1 MKNKNSSLIF
11 ESLKQQFND
20 KIDQLAQELTQ
31 NQVEV
36 KSLNINMLE
45 LVMKVYNEGN
55 PYLDNL
61 DTESD
66 INGTDYFIQL

>member
-1 MKNKNSSLIF
+1 MF

-36 KSLNINMLE
+36 KSIDINLLE
-45 LVMKVYNEGN
+45 LVMKVYNEDN

-61 DTESD
+61 DTESN
-66 INGTDYFIQL
+66 INGTDHFIQL